1 MATETTESD
10 KVTGDSGA
18 APAPPSTPAQAA
30 VQTKVRSNPLRKLP
44 ALRVRKPGWLGRPGW
59 LPKRRRTPEAGQ
71 EARPGRAR
79 DVAGRAF
86 ARLTVVPALLVVSW
100 LLTGL
105 PLLLIG
111 DFLPVPMLLIS
122 APLATALTVNVL
134 QRVPSHWPSEFPG
147 RARERGW
154 MPWFGLLGTAFVAGG
169 FIGWQLAKNSPSVI
183 ATRTPGAY
191 FQTGYWLAQH
201 GSLPIPGSL
210 AAFGGAHPG
219 LHLSSI
225 GFFAQG
231 HSVVPAVVAGLPML
245 LSSGFWTSGL
255 GGGAVVMP
263 VLGGLAVLA
272 FGGLVGRLAGCQWA
286 PAGALVLAVTTP
298 ELYTSRDA
306 FSEPAVQVLLFGG
319 LCLLTDA
326 LTSKRLARG
335 EPEAVVAA
343 DAGSAKEDSITKT
356 LRLADALIG
365 AGSPAATGSASD
377 AASDATTPIP
387 AVVAPGSAKAGL
399 LGPADRWSRQA
410 QTWLSARVKRL
421 IAWSRT
427 VNLRTIGSSLASGL
441 TAERMLAAL
450 GGIAL
455 GLTCLV
461 SLGSLVYLIPAIA
474 VAGVLLAAR
483 RAVGVAFSLGVCLGC
498 GYGIAAGYLL
508 ARPFADTIASPLK
521 VIGADAAGAAV
532 VTALVIAGM
541 RSARARRLVRKV
553 LGQPPLRWLPGLA
566 SFALIVA
573 LAGLAARPYLQTVRA
588 VLGHAEADFV
598 AGLQR
603 LAGLKIDPTRLYSE
617 DTLYWVIWY
626 AGIATVLLAAFG
638 GAMLVRRSLRALLTW
653 NDPSGAN
660 LNWALPVAIVV
671 AGSAAILWQPF
682 TVPDQPWASRRLVP
696 VVIPGMILLATWAAA
711 WLARRARDRGA
722 GLVTSGFVSA
732 FCVGA
737 MVLPAF
743 TTSLGLGLTHSG
755 VGGGLR
761 LSTKGIAQHAVHSGE
776 TTAVRG
782 LCAAIGRS
790 SSVVIL
796 DRQVAGDFTQ
806 LIRGM
811 CGVPVAWMPQGSPPA
826 AVQAVLAGILKAGR
840 RPVILG
846 ARPAEIT
853 GFGGSPTLAMKLATT
868 QDPHDL
874 TQAPGGPLPSRY
886 VIWMAVD
893 QSPTQGA

>member
-1 MATETTESD
+1 MASETTASD
-10 KVTGDSGA
+10 KATAEAGGTPQV
-18 APAPPSTPAQAA
+18 PSASPQTA
-30 VQTKVRSNPLRKLP
+30 VQTKVRSNRLRKFP
-44 ALRVRKPGWLGRPGW
+44 AAAVKKPIWLARPGW
-59 LPKRRRTPEAGQ
+59 LPKRRRKPQADRTAG
-71 EARPGRAR
+71 PGRAH
-79 DVAGRAF
+79 DIAGRAF
-86 ARLTVVPALLVVSW
+86 ARLTVLPAVLVATW

-105 PLLLIG
+105 PLLLLG

-122 APLATALTVNVL
+122 APLATALIVNVL
-134 QRVPSHWPSEFPG
+134 HWVPSRWPSEFPG
-147 RARERGW
+147 EAADRSW

-169 FIGWQLAKNSPSVI
+169 FVGWQLAKNSASVI

-210 AAFGGAHPG
+210 AAYGGPHPG

-225 GFFAQG
+225 GFFAHG

-245 LSSGFWTSGL
+245 LAGGFWTSGV
-255 GGGAVVMP
+255 GGGTIVMP
-263 VLGGLAVLA
+263 VLGGLAVFA
-272 FGGLVGRLAGCQWA
+272 FGGLVGRLAGRQWA
-286 PAGALVLAVTTP
+286 PAGALVLAVTMP

-319 LCLLTDA
+319 LCLLVDA
-326 LTSKRLARG
+326 LTWSRVARV
-335 EPEAVVAA
+335 EPSQA
-343 DAGSAKEDSITKT
+343 AKEDPVAKT
-356 LRLADALIG
+356 LRLADAVIG
-365 AGSPAATGSASD
+365 GGSAGTAEASRSAPD
-377 AASDATTPIP
+377 AGSDATVPIP
-387 AVVAPGSAKAGL
+387 AVPASQPVRAGL
-399 LGPADRWSRQA
+399 LGLADRWSRGA
-410 QTWLSARVKRL
+410 QGWLLAREKGA

-427 VNLRTIGSSLASGL
+427 MTWRTLWPRVMAGL

-450 GGIAL
+450 AGIAL
-455 GLTCLV
+455 GLTSLLN
-461 SLGSLVYLIPAIA
+461 LGSLVYLLPVIA
-474 VAGVLLAAR
+474 VAGVLLVAR
-483 RAVGVAFSLGVCLGC
+483 RAVGVAFSLGLCLGC
-498 GYGIAAGYLL
+498 GYGIAAGYVL
-508 ARPFADTIASPLK
+508 ARPFADTLASPLR
-521 VIGADAAGAAV
+521 VIGADAAGIAV
-532 VTALVIAGM
+532 VTALLIAGM
-541 RSARARRLVRKV
+541 RQARVRRVVRKV
-553 LGQPPLRWLPGLA
+553 LSKPPLRWLPGLA
-566 SFALIVA
+566 SFAVIVA
-573 LAGLAARPYLQTVRA
+573 LGGLAARPYVQTVRA

-638 GAMLVRRSLRALLTW
+638 GAVLVRRSLRALLTW
-653 NDPSGAN
+653 NDPSGTHT
-660 LNWALPVAIVV
+660 NWALPVAIVV
-671 AGSAAILWQPF
+671 AGSAAIFWQPF

-722 GLVTSGFVSA
+722 GPVTSGFVSA

-755 VGGGLR
+755 IGGGLR
-761 LSTKGIAQHAVHSGE
+761 LSTKGIAQHAVHTGE

-782 LCAAIGRS
+782 LCASIGRS

-796 DRQVAGDFTQ
+796 DRELAGDFTQ
-806 LIRGM
+806 VVRGM

-826 AVQAVLAGILKAGR
+826 AVEAVLAGILKAGR
-840 RPVILG
+840 RPVLLG
-846 ARPAEIT
+846 AKAAEIT
-853 GFGGSPTLAMKLATT
+853 GFGGSPTLVMKLATT

-874 TQAPGGPLPSRY
+874 TQAPGGPLPAGY

-893 QSPTQGA
+893 QSSAVGT